1 MATSRYRIVLRG
13 RLSERFESAFD
24 GMTLE
29 HGPNRTVLTGDVR
42 DQAQLYGLIDR
53 LQEFGI
59 ELLAVE
65 PADSS
70 DGGLEPGRLPGSGGW
85 SVAVEHFGLVL
96 VPRAGRPVRVH
107 DQGPAPA
114 VDDDLVVERAEQN
127 AVLDGRVAAVGFV
140 AGVVDL
146 GPGGLVAPAGP
157 LAVPVPQDDRVA
169 DPGRDRL
176 GVADVQRQARPA
188 QRGRRAAGGAGS

>member
-1 MATSRYRIVLRG
+1 MAAGRYRIVLRG

-65 PADSS
+65 PADRS
-70 DGGLEPGRLPGSGGW
+70 DGGSEPGLLP
-85 SVAVEHFGLVL
+85 
-96 VPRAGRPVRVH
+96 
-107 DQGPAPA
+107 
-114 VDDDLVVERAEQN
+114 
-127 AVLDGRVAAVGFV
+127 
-140 AGVVDL
+140 
-146 GPGGLVAPAGP
+146 GPGGEVGG
-157 LAVPVPQDDRVA
+157 DRRQTCRPPTR
-169 DPGRDRL
+169 PGR
-176 GVADVQRQARPA
+176 VV
-188 QRGRRAAGGAGS
+188 RGCAGL